1 MGHAVAAA
9 VSIGVW
15 PCGASIPCTQARERR
30 ETMKTIHHL
39 SEVKHAKRSNARG
52 YTRIYMKPLRRALAR
67 AERRQV
73 KLDLK
78 RGAYA

>member
-1 MGHAVAAA
+1 
-9 VSIGVW
+9 
-15 PCGASIPCTQARERR
+15 
-30 ETMKTIHHL
+30 MKTTTHL
-39 SEVKHAKRSNARG
+39 SEVKYAKRERAKGWTS
-52 YTRIYMKPLRRALAR
+52 IHMKPLRRALAR